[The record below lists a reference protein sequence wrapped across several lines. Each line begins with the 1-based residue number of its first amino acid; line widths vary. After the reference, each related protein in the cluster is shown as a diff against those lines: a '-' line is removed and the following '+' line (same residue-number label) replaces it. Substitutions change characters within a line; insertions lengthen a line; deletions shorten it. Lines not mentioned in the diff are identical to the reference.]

1 MNRVRTS
8 VRASTLNV
16 SHAPISF
23 RVLGLDDP
31 PARVAVILGGF
42 KLLMTGFAVKYVD
55 SVGRRPLLLGRAV
68 QVDPGLTAG

>member
-1 MNRVRTS
+1 
-8 VRASTLNV
+8 
-16 SHAPISF
+16 
-23 RVLGLDDP
+23 VLGLDDP